1 MKNKVLHWLGFGIE
15 IALVLF
21 SIFEII
27 GSASNIKDGNS
38 VATYSILTDAGNTLI
53 VLGVVGVIGGIVFL
67 VCGIIGILDTF
78 KVFKSPLKKADE
90 ISLLALYQLIGCILT
105 IDYSIKL
112 FNKVE
117 FISIFL
123 LLLTIATVVL
133 FILQRVYENKN
144 KDLSEILMIIAIS
157 IFIVVTIIAFSNN
170 PVFALFL
177 TILLGI
183 AYVTYYAIDYYFV
196 EKKDNSNVIES
207 KEDTN
212 N

>member
-67 VCGIIGILDTF
+67 ACGIIGILDTF
-78 KVFKSPLKKADE
+78 NAFKSPLKKADE
-90 ISLLALYQLIGCILT
+90 ISLLALYQLIGCIIT
-105 IDYSIKL
+105 IVYSIKL
-112 FNKVE
+112 YNEVE
-117 FISIFL
+117 PISIFL
-123 LLLTIATVVL
+123 LLFTIATVVL

-144 KDLSEILMIIAIS
+144 KDLSKIFMIIAIS
-157 IFIVVTIIAFSNN
+157 IYIVVTIIAFSNN